1 MMIRG
6 SIAVPLLAAG
16 VVLAGCSSSSSS
28 SGAASSPQFGG
39 ASASNGTNE
48 TEVQNGTPAPSGYWT
63 EERLLT
69 ASEFKP
75 EDWSAPAEGSAPAAK
90 ENAKT
95 LRVGAIFYGSNSSG
109 GHFCT
114 GSVVDSP
121 NQDVIETAAHC
132 LNDGKGGADKT
143 DVAFVP
149 AYADGKAPFGEWQPV
164 KYIMDSRWINGADP
178 DYDVAF
184 VVLKPYQG
192 KTIQQVLGGNTIAFN
207 TGYDH
212 NVRVTGYPGSAD
224 APITCDNT
232 TTKQDPNYLRFPCAN
247 FYGGTSGSPFLTD
260 YNPQTRTGTIVGV
273 LGGYEEGGST
283 ADVSYSDYLGDGIKQ
298 LYDEAIT
305 VKG

>member
-1 MMIRG
+1 MKVRG
-6 SIAVPLLAAG
+6 AIAVPLLAVG

-28 SGAASSPQFGG
+28 
-39 ASASNGTNE
+39 ASASASASAEGE
-48 TEVQNGTPAPSGYWT
+48 TEVQNGTPAASGYWT
-63 EERLLT
+63 EERLL
-69 ASEFKP
+69 AAKEFTP
-75 EDWSAPAEGSAPAAK
+75 EDWSAPAEGSTPSAK

-95 LRVGAIFYGSNSSG
+95 LRVGAIFYGGNSSG

-121 NQDVIETAAHC
+121 NQDVVVTAAHC

-149 AYADGKAPFGEWQPV
+149 AYADGKAPFGEWQPA
-164 KYIMDSRWINGADP
+164 KYVMDSRWINGADP

-192 KTIQQVLGGNTIAFN
+192 KTVQQVLGGNTIAFN

-212 NVRVTGYPGSAD
+212 DVRVTGYPGSAD

-232 TTKQDPNYLRFPCAN
+232 TTKQDPNYLRFACAN
-247 FYGGTSGSPFLTD
+247 YYGGTSGSPFVTS
-260 YNPQTRTGTIVGV
+260 YNAQTRTGTVVGI

-283 ADVSYSDYLGDGIKQ
+283 PDVSYSDYLGDDIKQ

-305 VKG
+305 VKA